1 MVARPADAARVGLA
15 TAAGVGASL
24 ALAPGWNTALLS
36 SGAYKYAPY
45 LGTMDLREVLE
56 AGDVLYYREG
66 AAGTVSVRRS
76 GAVLSL
82 SIDGK
87 VDASNGGDMLTQKLL
102 AHLPLL
108 LHSSPKRVAV
118 VGLGS
123 GVTAGAALVH
133 PLDRLDV
140 IEISPEVVEA
150 SRLFDSFSGQPLRDP
165 RTRACRRRRAHA
177 PLAGTSCRRV

>member
-1 MVARPADAARVGLA
+1 M
-15 TAAGVGASL
+15 
-24 ALAPGWNTALLS
+24 APGWNTALLS
-36 SGAYKYAPY
+36 SGVYKYTPY

-66 AAGTVSVRRS
+66 AAGVVSVRRS

-108 LHSSPKRVAV
+108 LSLVTQAGGSRRSRQRRDR
-118 VGLGS
+118 GS
-123 GVTAGAALVH
+123 GAGPSSRPPRRHRDFTGSGRGVAPVDPYSGR
-133 PLDRLDV
+133 PL
-140 IEISPEVVEA
+140 S
-150 SRLFDSFSGQPLRDP
+150 DP
-165 RTRACRRRRAHA
+165 RTRLIVGDTHTLHA
-177 PLAGTSCRRV
+177 QAQPFEPL